1 MVGARAVVFA
11 VLAVASAGCE
21 KPVPIAAD
29 VDLRHPGYVVILVRA
44 EMGTQLRA
52 RDQTAVG
59 KGPDAWPL
67 FSFPALAFPAGTVTV
82 AIDATLGARKGHFD
96 LTFHRPLLPATVQI
110 GSLPGEMS
118 FPCAG
123 PFCEGML
130 ARGADDTI
138 QLTLKGAPGTVV
150 EIEGQKLTLGS
161 GEAPA
166 TVKLGLAKRVPD
178 SLDELANDTWIDVP
192 VKVTTDTTA
201 EDVLRLSSRAVA
213 AGLAGRILASVGS
226 SIDLGGGDA
235 APVRGSLLFVK
246 RDRTIGHVGGGSKLA
261 DVDRVA
267 VATSVKRGLKSCEY
281 AGLGGSWSLYHTAV
295 DDEIVVYDCRTGK
308 ERAKRTFAA
317 VKRGCPAAIKTET
330 EARTFNGVPA
340 FGNTTAAAAP
350 IVDVP
355 DEAAE
360 LAWLGTMAR

>member
-1 MVGARAVVFA
+1 MVGARAVAFA

-44 EMGTQLRA
+44 EMGAQLRA

-59 KGPDAWPL
+59 KGPSPWPL
-67 FSFPALAFPAGTVTV
+67 FKFPSLAFPAGTVTV

-96 LTFHRPLLPATVQI
+96 LTFQRPLLPATVQI
-110 GSLPGEMS
+110 GSLPGEAS

-166 TVKLGLAKRVPD
+166 MVKLGLAKHVPD
-178 SLDELANDTWIDVP
+178 SLDALAKDAWVDVP
-192 VKVTTDTTA
+192 VKVTTDSTA
-201 EDVLRLSSRAVA
+201 EDVLRLSTRAVA
-213 AGLAGRILASVGS
+213 ASLAGRILMSVGS
-226 SIDLGGGDA
+226 SLDLGGGDA

-246 RDRTIGHVGGGSKLA
+246 RDRTIGHVGGGSKLT

-267 VATSVKRGLKSCEY
+267 VAASVKRDLKPCQFY
-281 AGLGGSWSLYHTAV
+281 VVLHGDTFLGHAAV
-295 DDEIVVYDCRTGK
+295 DDEIVVYDRRTGQ

-317 VKRGCPAAIKTET
+317 VKRACPAAIKTEVQT
-330 EARTFNGVPA
+330 INGMPVP
-340 FGNTTAAAAP
+340 GSVTAAAP